1 MGNNYFQFKQFKI
14 DQDLA
19 AMKVSTE
26 GCLLGALADHRKS
39 GSVLDVG
46 TGTGLLAL
54 MLAQR
59 TAGNIT
65 SVEADGDS
73 CKQARLNIEASPWG
87 KRIEVVH
94 QTIQNFAENC
104 TSTFDLIVSNPPFY
118 TNYLPSDDI
127 RRKLAMHTYSL
138 SMEDLAGVVEKL
150 LSNDGL
156 FYVLYP
162 AYEAGIFAQTAGRQG
177 LFPHK
182 NFIIK
187 NKPDGP
193 IFRMITGYGKSKV
206 VNQQTSITIRDVE
219 GSYTEEFKELMSPY
233 YLNF

>member
-1 MGNNYFQFKQFKI
+1 MGNNYFQFKEFKI

-26 GCLLGALADHRKS
+26 GCLLGAIADHDRS

-54 MLAQR
+54 MIAQR
-59 TAGNIT
+59 TAGSIT
-65 SVEADGDS
+65 SVEADEDS

-94 QTIQNFAENC
+94 QTIQGFAENC
-104 TSTFDLIVSNPPFY
+104 SLAFDLIVSNPPFY

-138 SMEDLAGVVEKL
+138 SMDDLAAVVQKL
-150 LSNDGL
+150 LDKEGL

-162 AYEAGIFAQTAGRQG
+162 AYEAGIFAQTASRHG

-187 NKPDGP
+187 NKPDGA
-193 IFRMITGYGKSKV
+193 IFRMITAYGKSKV
-206 VNQQTSITIRDVE
+206 ANQQTGITIRD
-219 GSYTEEFKELMSPY
+219 GQNDYTEEFRELMKPY